1 MYDHEAAIYRGIRFS
16 LRALG
21 HAHWHWEIFPP
32 FESVRGFKLSSGKVS
47 GGMMDAITAAK
58 KEIDRQSNRQ
68 PKTANEPL
76 RGVSGAQQRDKCSRP
91 VQRKHQRCDAIQ
103 RMARCQR

>member
-32 FESVRGFKLSSGKVS
+32 FESVSGFELSSGKVS
-47 GGMMDAITAAK
+47 GGMMDAMIAAK

-68 PKTANEPL
+68 PKTPNGPL
-76 RGVSGAQQRDKCSRP
+76 NAVSGAQQRDKCSRP
-91 VQRKHQRCDAIQ
+91 VQRKHQRYDAIQ
-103 RMARCQR
+103 RKRRCQR